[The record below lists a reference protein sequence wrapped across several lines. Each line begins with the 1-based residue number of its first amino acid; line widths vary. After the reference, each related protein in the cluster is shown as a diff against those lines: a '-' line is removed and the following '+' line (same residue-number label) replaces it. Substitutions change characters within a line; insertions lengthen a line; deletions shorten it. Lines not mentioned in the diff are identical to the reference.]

1 MKKDNPFA
9 MTFGL
14 KPENYISRATA
25 SDEIISNFENSK
37 ANNVYIITGVR
48 GSGKT
53 VLLTHISNH
62 FRDQK
67 DWIVIELVPASDMLE
82 QFASRLYDASLLNKF
97 FSGKTFG
104 FSFAGASFSISGE
117 KPITNVITLIEVLLE
132 KLKNHKKNVLV
143 CIDEASAS
151 SCFRPFVQTFQLLLR
166 KNLPVYLLMTGL
178 FQNIYELQNDKT
190 LTFLYRAPKI
200 NLSPLNINAIAMSY
214 ATLFHT
220 DQETAIPLAKMTKGY
235 AYAYQVLGN
244 LLWEKGSLTLDQDV
258 LSDLDQHLEEYVYEK
273 VWSELSFNDKKV
285 LQAFRGDDEHEVQAL
300 LRETGFDKKAFSVY
314 RDRLIKRGL
323 LVSSGYGRL
332 MLLLPRFHCFMQTRI
347 D

>member
-14 KPENYISRATA
+14 KPENYISRIAA

-37 ANNVYIITGVR
+37 ANNVYMITGVR

-62 FRDQK
+62 FKEIK
-67 DWIVIELVPASDMLE
+67 DWIVIELIPEADMLE
-82 QFASRLYDASLLNKF
+82 QFASRLYDASLLNKL

-117 KPITNVITLIEVLLE
+117 KPIANVITLIEVLLE
-132 KLKNHKKNVLV
+132 KSNRHGKKILV

-151 SCFRPFVQTFQLLLR
+151 SIFRPFVQTFQLLLR
-166 KNLPVYLLMTGL
+166 KELPVYLLMTGL
-178 FQNIYELQNDKT
+178 FQNIYELQNDKN

-200 NLSPLNINAIAMSY
+200 SLEPLNLNAIVASY
-214 ATLFHT
+214 ASIFHI
-220 DQETAIPLAKMTKGY
+220 DAKDAVPLAKETKGY
-235 AYAYQVLGN
+235 AYAYQVLGY
-244 LLWEKGSLTLDQDV
+244 LLWEKGTTDLDTQT
-258 LSDLDQHLEEYVYEK
+258 LSDLDSRLREYVYEK
-273 VWSELSFNDKKV
+273 IWAELSLNDRK
-285 LQAFRGDDEHEVQAL
+285 LILAFESDEEHEVSAL
-300 LRETGFDKKAFSVY
+300 IASSGFDKKTFSVY

-323 LVSSGYGRL
+323 LTSHGYGKL
-332 MLLLPRFHCFMQTRI
+332 TLLLPRFHQFLLTCEL
-347 D
+347 